1 MIWVSTLVLVAA
13 LGGQQPTARPAEG
26 RPDSSGITVYL
37 LTFDPG
43 DALWE
48 RFGHNALWIRDS
60 VTGTDWAYD
69 YGRFS
74 FGRTL
79 GQRLGFFARF
89 AHGEPLYS
97 MGDGDVRAYL
107 AAYQEAGRSIWSQEL
122 DLPPVARR
130 ELKDFLLWNI
140 QEQNKYYPYNYYLD
154 NCSTRLRD
162 AIDRAVGGQLK
173 TWAQNVETTWTY
185 RDHTRRT
192 TENDALSRTALMLGL
207 GRPVDRPLT
216 AWQEMFL
223 PISLRPY
230 LNRLQVR
237 DPDGR
242 VHPLVKAERHLV
254 ESSRFSV
261 AAVPSNWVPGYLG
274 VGLIAGLA
282 VFGLGVLARSGGA
295 WRRVFVAVVVFWS
308 LVAGLAGAV
317 LLGLWAFTTHRVS
330 YWNEN
335 LLQLNVLSLALA
347 VVAARIHRSGR
358 AGLERAWRMAAAVGV
373 IGLVGLGGKL
383 WPGSQA
389 NLDMIVLLLPV
400 HLAVAAGLGRL
411 RSPATLVPPA

>member
-1 MIWVSTLVLVAA
+1 
-13 LGGQQPTARPAEG
+13 
-26 RPDSSGITVYL
+26 
-37 LTFDPG
+37 
-43 DALWE
+43 
-48 RFGHNALWIRDS
+48 
-60 VTGTDWAYD
+60 
-69 YGRFS
+69 
-74 FGRTL
+74 
-79 GQRLGFFARF
+79 
-89 AHGEPLYS
+89 

-122 DLPPVARR
+122 DLPQAARR

-173 TWAQNVETTWTY
+173 TWAEGVQTPWSY

-192 TENDALSRTALMLGL
+192 TENDAVSRTALMLGL

-230 LNRLQVR
+230 LNQLRIR

-242 VHPLVKAERHLV
+242 EHPLVKAERHLV
-254 ESSRFSV
+254 ASSRFAV
-261 AAVPSNWVPGYLG
+261 AAVPSNWVMGYLA
-274 VGLIAGLA
+274 VGLIAGVV
-282 VFGLGVLARSGGA
+282 VFGLGVLARSAGE
-295 WRRVFVAVVVFWS
+295 WQRLFMAVVVFWS

-317 LLGLWAFTTHRVS
+317 LLGLWAFTAHRVS

-347 VVAARIHRSGR
+347 VVAARTHHTGR
-358 AGLERAWRMAAAVGV
+358 AGLERAWRLAAAVGA
-373 IGLVGLGGKL
+373 IGLVGLGAKVL
-383 WPGSQA
+383 PGSQA

-400 HLAVAAGLGRL
+400 HLASAAGLAAL
-411 RSPATLVPPA
+411 RRKPTPPPPV

>member
-1 MIWVSTLVLVAA
+1 MTWFSAA
-13 LGGQQPTARPAEG
+13 LILAALSGQPPSNRQLQGQA
-26 RPDSSGITVYL
+26 DSSGITVYL

-43 DALWE
+43 EALWE

-60 VTGTDWAYD
+60 VAGTDWAYD

-79 GQRLGFFARF
+79 AQRLAFFGRF

-122 DLPPVARR
+122 DLPQAARR

-173 TWAQNVETTWTY
+173 TWAEGVQTPWSY
-185 RDHTRRT
+185 RDHTKRT
-192 TENDALSRTALMLGL
+192 TENDAVSRTALMLGL

-230 LNRLQVR
+230 LNQLTVK

-254 ESSRFSV
+254 ESSRFAV
-261 AAVPSNWVPGYLG
+261 APVPSNWVMGYLG
-274 VGLIAGLA
+274 VGLIAGL
-282 VFGLGVLARSGGA
+282 VVLGLGGLARSVGG
-295 WRRVFVAVVVFWS
+295 WRRLFMAVVVFWS
-308 LVAGLAGAV
+308 LAAGLAGAV
-317 LLGLWAFTTHRVS
+317 LLGLWAFTAHRVS

-347 VVAARIHRSGR
+347 VVAARTHRTGR
-358 AGLERAWRMAAAVGV
+358 AGLERAWRLALVVGA
-373 IGLVGLGGKL
+373 IGLVGLGAKVL
-383 WPGSQA
+383 PGSQA

-400 HLAVAAGLGRL
+400 HLAVAAGLAAL
-411 RSPATLVPPA
+411 RGKATPLPPS